1 MKLSVINVL
10 ERGIFTCSTCCT
22 LEGELELLGLQT
34 QGQGGWQGDNG
45 KDTAF

>member
-45 KDTAF
+45 EDTAF

>member
-10 ERGIFTCSTCCT
+10 EKGIFTCSTCCT

-34 QGQGGWQGDNG
+34 QGGWQGDNG
-45 KDTAF
+45 EDTAF